1 MRLAHSEQKGPS
13 PQVDFM
19 WINRDQ
25 RSFEWFVSL
34 LTKLEMDQAE
44 ISQEG
49 RKGTGPEEDGSR
61 AGLRVFVR
69 GCLDYSISIKNGRE
83 RGMLFLS
90 PLKCNMCQ
98 TKKRGEKGIHNLIQ
112 LSKAFQIF

>member
-49 RKGTGPEEDGSR
+49 RKGTGPRKMAAGQGS
-61 AGLRVFVR
+61 GSL
-69 GCLDYSISIKNGRE
+69 
-83 RGMLFLS
+83 
-90 PLKCNMCQ
+90 
-98 TKKRGEKGIHNLIQ
+98 
-112 LSKAFQIF
+112 